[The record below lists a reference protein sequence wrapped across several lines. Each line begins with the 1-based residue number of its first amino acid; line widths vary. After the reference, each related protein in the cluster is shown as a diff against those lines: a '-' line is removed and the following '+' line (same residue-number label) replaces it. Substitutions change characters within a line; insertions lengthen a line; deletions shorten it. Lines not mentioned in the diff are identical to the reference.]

1 MSKIKN
7 YMMDIHEFLDIHY
20 RTYNDLER
28 VIELMKKEYSLD
40 DATAIAHIRIFD
52 EKMETV
58 RAEP

>member
-1 MSKIKN
+1 
-7 YMMDIHEFLDIHY
+7 MDIHEFLDIHY

-40 DATAIAHIRIFD
+40 DATAIAHIRRFD
-52 EKMETV
+52 EEMQTV